1 MIYQINSGQRNVRML
16 HRGIKAGLTSA
27 EWANVIGVHWRRDE
41 ETHNRHSSIFLADL
55 VRLSVQKNG
64 PIMSLLNWVKFVSQC
79 LVYRMH
85 NIRIEEKLRLFHIF
99 LKTHRQQSKEGFQC
113 YLIIL
118 DCLFSHGMSVN
129 KALGAF
135 SCQGHIP
142 LLIAEKI
149 NWLTWGTKIKHE

>member
-55 VRLSVQKNG
+55 VRLSVQING

-85 NIRIEEKLRLFHIF
+85 NIRIEEKLRLFHIV

-118 DCLFSHGMSVN
+118 DCLFFPRN
-129 KALGAF
+129 ECK
-135 SCQGHIP
+135 QGSGGIQLP
-142 LLIAEKI
+142 RTYSSIDSRKDKLIDMRY
-149 NWLTWGTKIKHE
+149 